1 MNKNALLKNNNQL
14 IKNIYELLENGQEEE
29 IANCLYRLLE
39 ILNRAS
45 LSDTNHVYKDYAI
58 LQEDESLFDQLVCKV
73 NQYLLKKY
81 GPVEDSKELILK
93 YQKLDFSVVEL
104 EKIDEQVNA
113 LTRCLNG
120 FDYSKKERR
129 EIENLLQ
136 KLGKL
141 RITFLPLFQDD
152 NDRGIDIVRRL
163 SKKEQAKIWKVLKSR
178 RTVKEVFDDFT
189 YNVQDAFES
198 VKNRKKKPFS
208 IKKLFSSLKSNLKD
222 GVKKESGEEKSFVK
236 KFKDKISSNK
246 DTLDYLS
253 YKSYCLASSFMKKT
267 KNKISCKE
275 VKKYSDCIQKLYQ
288 NYEKILKNSKYRK
301 YWDEVHDFSMN
312 NVKTICEQ
320 TKDLFKNRMF
330 SINHQCYVDSI
341 QNSRLSENE
350 LSDIMRKFENI
361 YHENFQYKVSMDQ
374 HPDELKQ
381 IKMGYKKFVRKFFLT
396 GTGIAVV
403 IALLASSFVSK
414 KGSSMNEEKKK
425 VVIVTPKED
434 ALELEDHFSFEQK
447 SLLKKELNNTLE
459 TLLKAREQLRSSEIC
474 IGDSISIDED
484 AYIYNDIY
492 SLAYKENSKKPIYL
506 ENEERTVLSI
516 IYQNEDGKLLEMK
529 TMDSHEDLLSHGYY
543 VIGYTVAN
551 QYSTEN
557 MNVEGRYSKDDVM
570 QLTRK

>member
-1 MNKNALLKNNNQL
+1 MDKNALLKNNNQL

-29 IANCLYRLLE
+29 ITNCLYRLLE

-45 LSDTNHVYKDYAI
+45 LSDTNHVYKDYLI
-58 LQEDESLFDQLVCKV
+58 LQEDESFFDQLVCKV
-73 NQYLLKKY
+73 NQYLSKKY

-141 RITFLPLFQDD
+141 RTTFLPLVQDD
-152 NDRGIDIVRRL
+152 KDRGIDIVRRL

-189 YNVQDAFES
+189 YNVQDTFES
-198 VKNRKKKPFS
+198 VKNSKKKPFS

-222 GVKKESGEEKSFVK
+222 RVKKESREEKSFVK

-253 YKSYCLASSFMKKT
+253 YKSYCLASSFLKKT

-275 VKKYSDCIQKLYQ
+275 VKKYSDRIQKLYQ

-312 NVKTICEQ
+312 NVKTIREQ
-320 TKDLFKNRMF
+320 TKDLFKNKMI

-341 QNSRLSENE
+341 QNLGLSENE
-350 LSDIMRKFENI
+350 LENIMRKFENI
-361 YHENFQYKVSMDQ
+361 YCENFRYKVSIDQ
-374 HPDELKQ
+374 HPDELEQ
-381 IKMGYKKFVRKFFLT
+381 IKMGYKKFARKFFLT

-403 IALLASSFVSK
+403 IALLASSFVPK
-414 KGSSMNEEKKK
+414 KDSSMNDEKEK
-425 VVIVTPKED
+425 VVVVTPKED
-434 ALELEDHFSFEQK
+434 VLEQTDSFEQK
-447 SLLKKELNNTLE
+447 SVLKKELNNTLE
-459 TLLKAREQLRSSEIC
+459 TLLKAREQLQSSEIC
-474 IGDSISIDED
+474 VGDSISIDED
-484 AYIYNDIY
+484 ACIYNDIY

-570 QLTRK
+570 KLTRK